1 MKIDFSLIVL
11 GENYSEYPKI
21 FDTAKDRLKHKIIH
35 FGYCENYTEYLG
47 YLKMSN
53 ILPVTSHQ
61 DFFGISIVEAVSYGC
76 YPILPKRLTYP
87 DLFNYKK
94 NKFLFYNSDLELKD
108 KLVSVIKNIKNYTST
123 IKEVSQKTFD
133 KFNWENISKKYY
145 F

>member
-1 MKIDFSLIVL
+1 MWGLND
-11 GENYSEYPKI
+11 
-21 FDTAKDRLKHKIIH
+21 KIIH
-35 FGYCENYTEYLG
+35 FGYCENNTEYFG

-61 DFFGISIVEAVSYGC
+61 DFFGISVVEAVSYGC

-123 IKEVSQKTFD
+123 IKEVSQKTFV
-133 KFNWENISKKYY
+133 KFNWENISKKYDST
-145 F
+145 FEKQMG